1 MGVWGGE
8 DKGHA
13 CVWGL
18 ALPRGWSLCS
28 EIKERDLF
36 TIGTAKQEGKKKDRE
51 WNGAFSLCVPAGPG
65 DEGWHKAGHA
75 ALRSRA
81 GTEELQQR
89 HPHPSK
95 NPHGPQDPS
104 WLW

>member
-1 MGVWGGE
+1 MPVFGVWLCLVDGASVVKSKSGIY
-8 DKGHA
+8 
-13 CVWGL
+13 
-18 ALPRGWSLCS
+18 LPLGQQNKR
-28 EIKERDLF
+28 
-36 TIGTAKQEGKKKDRE
+36 GKKKDKE

-81 GTEELQQR
+81 GTEVLQQR